1 MTAAVAPMVSAD
13 RREMTHTAA
22 SASRAS
28 TASTPPPQGN
38 PCVSPNR
45 FGIFE
50 GDGLKSEIEESCSR
64 RAGHSRPSAANEIAN
79 WTSPPASP
87 PASAP
92 PAPGRKKNRNPEG
105 QMELGG
111 TQREN
116 QAGKCSFLWRMV
128 LRGLLVIMLL
138 QTLVFHYF
146 ADMVVAVPFTL
157 SLYALTA
164 AVPWSADRLKALG
177 FGILSVAIWLVTLR
191 WGAPLF

>member
-1 MTAAVAPMVSAD
+1 
-13 RREMTHTAA
+13 
-22 SASRAS
+22 
-28 TASTPPPQGN
+28 
-38 PCVSPNR
+38 
-45 FGIFE
+45 
-50 GDGLKSEIEESCSR
+50 
-64 RAGHSRPSAANEIAN
+64 
-79 WTSPPASP
+79 
-87 PASAP
+87 
-92 PAPGRKKNRNPEG
+92 
-105 QMELGG
+105 MELGG

-164 AVPWSADRLKALG
+164 AVPWSAYRLKALG

-191 WGAPLF
+191 WGASLFQVSPIVPWCGTLFTITSCWWLWRRIDRAAENQQDAAPIVAPQALSVRTNLQRA

>member
-1 MTAAVAPMVSAD
+1 
-13 RREMTHTAA
+13 
-22 SASRAS
+22 
-28 TASTPPPQGN
+28 
-38 PCVSPNR
+38 
-45 FGIFE
+45 
-50 GDGLKSEIEESCSR
+50 
-64 RAGHSRPSAANEIAN
+64 
-79 WTSPPASP
+79 
-87 PASAP
+87 
-92 PAPGRKKNRNPEG
+92 
-105 QMELGG
+105 MELGG

-191 WGAPLF
+191 WGAPLFQVSPLFLGAVRCLRLRRVGGSGGGSIGPPKTSKTPRQS